1 MTSWNEVRSQARQW
15 HEELAGETRELVP
28 AKVLISRA
36 REKSSVT
43 IKMLSPDS
51 ILLDGARATY
61 VSAEDPEPAKILC
74 ANNLEIEDE
83 NFCLAHEFGHHRLH
97 DVAGH
102 CTHGDINEWTPA
114 EPEGSAVGESDAYS
128 PKQRR
133 EAQANLFGRE
143 FLLPRDKLRTRF
155 LAGGTTAA
163 QIAHE
168 LKVPEH
174 LVLQQLAD
182 ALLLPDDPPVRP
194 HRKEPDPDAS
204 QLKAI
209 TAPAG
214 PYQVRAGPGTGK
226 TRTLVSRVAHLIDR
240 GEVPSSILALTYSND
255 SAFDLASRIRATV
268 GDKSAGVWT
277 GTFHA
282 FGLEILRLY
291 WSDIGPN
298 DAPKLATRT
307 DQLFLLEELMPSLDL
322 DLYFDLHEPL
332 RGLKSIVAA
341 ISRAKDEICSPSRY
355 AELASA
361 MMESDPDASLKASE
375 VARVYAI
382 YDDTLRKRGM
392 VDFGDLIIR
401 PIELFKARPDIAQQV
416 RTAYRN
422 VLVDE
427 YQDMNRASGEF
438 LRLLA
443 DPEYGPWVVGD
454 VKQSIYRFRGA
465 SPINMSKF
473 RDRFEAP
480 EPTDLEVNYR
490 SGGRIVSIF
499 EAFGRT
505 LNLAEASG
513 SKPLHP
519 DRGSDTGVVEFNVA
533 ASREAEQQGIA
544 ARIQQE
550 VSNGGAYRDH
560 AVLARSHGT
569 LVKVAAHLERSGIP
583 SLYFGDFFERPE
595 IRDFLSLLS
604 VTADHDG
611 LGLMRVGQWPKYAMS
626 ATDIIEVLHRAAGNE
641 KSLLAMLQAGIET
654 SGLSNESVEGLKR
667 LAADVADVEFK
678 TSPHFLLAD
687 YLFNKGGALAQGLV
701 GDTVIAQQRRLA
713 IYQLLQI
720 AFEHHSAK
728 GDPKR
733 AFLDYVRRLE
743 ILDEEKEFR
752 RLPAAAAGIDA
763 VRLMT
768 VHASKGLEFPVVHIP
783 SLSPSHFPP
792 NNRYDP
798 CPPPP
803 GMIESDPLLTT
814 DVEEKSLFFV
824 ALSRAKDVLSLSRSN
839 RYGGQPRPNPSPL
852 LDPIK
857 NMIPRPSAPTW
868 VSEGK
873 QASPYPGLQSDMTGL
888 EEITVEAL
896 ERYGECPRKFY
907 YQDILKLRSR
917 TERGPYLRFISV
929 VRSTV
934 KWLQATPSSEWGGM
948 GQQFS
953 ENWQEHGPADHPHG
967 VLYER
972 TAMQMLAL
980 AQKELGAPGLPT
992 SLGLV
997 VAGKKVVASADNIQ
1011 AGGSGIIIQ
1020 RLKAGRLAKKEKMRV
1035 RDALIY
1041 SIVARENPGS
1051 RVGFEHV
1058 SLWTGE
1064 RSSGGAVNHDITG
1077 DIEDSFEGIAQGR
1090 FDPVTSDRS
1099 CPTCPYYFIC
1109 AADGVRLSA
1118 PAK

>member
-15 HEELAGETRELVP
+15 HDELAGETGGLVS
-28 AKVLISRA
+28 ADVLISRA
-36 REKSSVT
+36 KERSGVS
-43 IKMLSPDS
+43 IKMLAPDS

-97 DVAGH
+97 DVGGH
-102 CTHGDINEWTPA
+102 CGHGEIDEWTPA

-143 FLLPRDKLRTRF
+143 FLLPRDKLKTRF
-155 LAGGTTAA
+155 LAGDTTAA
-163 QIAHE
+163 EIARE

-182 ALLLPDDPPVRP
+182 ALLLPNDPPARP

-204 QLKAI
+204 QIKAI
-209 TAPAG
+209 AAPAG
-214 PYQVRAGPGTGK
+214 PHQVRAGPGTGK
-226 TRTLVSRVAHLIDR
+226 TRTLVSRVAHLIAK

-255 SAFDLASRIRATV
+255 SAFDLASRIRASI
-268 GDKSAGVWT
+268 GEKSAGVWT

-291 WSDIGPN
+291 WSEIGPN
-298 DAPKLATRT
+298 DAPKLVTRT
-307 DQLFLLEELMPSLDL
+307 DQLFLLEELMPDLDL

-341 ISRAKDEICSPSRY
+341 ISRAKDEICSPSKY
-355 AELASA
+355 ADLARA
-361 MMESDPDASLKASE
+361 MKDSDPEASLKASE
-375 VARVYAI
+375 VARVYGI
-382 YDDTLRKRGM
+382 YDDALRKRGM

-401 PIELFKARPDIAQQV
+401 PIELFNVRPDIAQQV
-416 RTAYRN
+416 RAAYRN

-443 DPEYGPWVVGD
+443 DPEHGPWVVGD

-465 SPINMSKF
+465 SPVNMSKF
-473 RDRFEAP
+473 RDRFKAP

-490 SGGRIVSIF
+490 SGGRIVSVF
-499 EAFGRT
+499 DAFGQT
-505 LNLAEASG
+505 LNLGEGAG

-519 DRGSDTGVVEFNVA
+519 HRGSDTGVVEFNVA

-544 ARIQQE
+544 ARIQLD

-569 LVKVAAHLERSGIP
+569 LVKMAAHLERSGIP

-595 IRDFLSLLS
+595 TRDFLSLLS

-611 LGLMRVGQWPKYAMS
+611 LGLMRVGQWPKYAIPV
-626 ATDIIEVLHRAAGNE
+626 TDIVEVLHRAGGGD
-641 KSLLAMLQAGIET
+641 KSLLSMLQTGIDP
-654 SGLSNESVEGLKR
+654 SGLSGEGIQGLNL
-667 LAADVADVEFK
+667 LARDLSHVDFK
-678 TSPHFLLAD
+678 TSPHFLLSD

-701 GDTVIAQQRRLA
+701 GDTVTAQQRRLA

-792 NNRYDP
+792 NKRYDP
-798 CPPPP
+798 CPSPA
-803 GMIESDPLLTT
+803 GMIETDPLLTS
-814 DVEEKSLFFV
+814 DMEEKSLFFV

-839 RYGGQPRPNPSPL
+839 RYGGQSRPNPSAL

-857 NMIPRPSAPTW
+857 DMIPKPIAPSW

-873 QASPYPGLQSDMTGL
+873 QAPPYPHLECDTTGL
-888 EEITVEAL
+888 EEITVEAV
-896 ERYGECPRKFY
+896 ERYEDCPRKFY

-929 VRSTV
+929 VRATV
-934 KWLQATPSSEWGGM
+934 KWLQATPPSEWGGM
-948 GQQFS
+948 HQQFS
-953 ENWQEHGPADHPHG
+953 ASWQEHGPVHHPQG
-967 VLYER
+967 GLYEK
-972 TAMQMLAL
+972 TAMQMLAR
-980 AQKELGAPGLPT
+980 AQKELGATSLPT

-997 VAGKKVVASADNIQ
+997 IAGKRVTASADNIQ
-1011 AGGSGIIIQ
+1011 ADGSRIVVQ

-1041 SIVARENPGS
+1041 SIVARENRGLS
-1051 RVGFEHV
+1051 VDFEHV

-1064 RSSGGAVNHDITG
+1064 RSDGGTVNHAIAG
-1077 DIEDSFEGIAQGR
+1077 DIENCFDGIAKGR
-1090 FDPVTSDRS
+1090 FDPITSDRN

-1109 AADGVRLSA
+1109 AADGVRL
-1118 PAK
+1118 PA

>member
-15 HEELAGETRELVP
+15 HEELAGHTGGLVP
-28 AKVLISRA
+28 ANVLISRA
-36 REKSSVT
+36 KETSGVS
-43 IKMLSPDS
+43 IKMLPPDS

-74 ANNLEIEDE
+74 ANDLKIEDE
-83 NFCLAHEFGHHRLH
+83 NFCLAHELGHHRLH
-97 DVAGH
+97 DVGGH
-102 CTHGDINEWTPA
+102 CSHGDIDEWTPA

-143 FLLPRDKLRTRF
+143 FLLPRDKLKTRF

-163 QIAHE
+163 EIARE
-168 LKVPEH
+168 LKVPGH

-182 ALLLPDDPPVRP
+182 ALLLPDDPSGRP
-194 HRKEPDPDAS
+194 PRKEPDPDTS
-204 QLKAI
+204 QIKAI
-209 TAPAG
+209 AAPAG
-214 PYQVRAGPGTGK
+214 PHQVRAGPGTGK
-226 TRTLVSRVAHLIDR
+226 TRTLVSRVAHLIDK

-255 SAFDLASRIRATV
+255 SAFDLASRIRASI
-268 GDKSAGVWT
+268 GEKSAGVWT

-291 WSDIGPN
+291 WSEIGPN
-298 DAPKLATRT
+298 AAPKLVTRT
-307 DQLFLLEELMPSLDL
+307 DQLFLLEELMPDLDL

-341 ISRAKDEICSPSRY
+341 ISRAKDEICSPSKY
-355 AELASA
+355 ADLARA
-361 MMESDPDASLKASE
+361 MKDSDPEASLKASE
-375 VARVYAI
+375 VARVYGI
-382 YDDTLRKRGM
+382 YDDALRKRGM

-416 RTAYRN
+416 RVAYRN

-443 DPEYGPWVVGD
+443 DPEHGPWVVGD

-465 SPINMSKF
+465 SPVNMSKF
-473 RDRFEAP
+473 RDRFKAP

-490 SGGRIVSIF
+490 SGGRIVSVF
-499 EAFGRT
+499 DAFGRT
-505 LNLAEASG
+505 LNLGEGAG

-519 DRGSDTGVVEFNVA
+519 HRGSDTGVVEFNVA
-533 ASREAEQQGIA
+533 ASREAEQQGIS
-544 ARIQQE
+544 ARIQLD

-611 LGLMRVGQWPKYAMS
+611 LGLMRVGQWPKYAIPV
-626 ATDIIEVLHRAAGNE
+626 TDIVEVLHRAGGGD
-641 KSLLAMLQAGIET
+641 KSLLSMLQTGIDP
-654 SGLSNESVEGLKR
+654 SGLSGEGIQGLNL
-667 LAADVADVEFK
+667 LARDLRHVDFK
-678 TSPHFLLAD
+678 TSPHVLLSD
-687 YLFNKGGALAQGLV
+687 YLFNKGGALAQSLV
-701 GDTVIAQQRRLA
+701 GDTVTAQQRRLA

-720 AFEHHSAK
+720 AFEHNSAK

-792 NNRYDP
+792 NKRHDP
-798 CPPPP
+798 CPPPA
-803 GMIESDPLLTT
+803 GMIETDPLLTS
-814 DVEEKSLFFV
+814 DMEEKSLFFV
-824 ALSRAKDVLSLSRSN
+824 ALSRAKDILSLSRSN
-839 RYGGQPRPNPSPL
+839 RYGGQSRPNPSAL

-857 NMIPRPSAPTW
+857 NMIPKPIAPTW

-873 QASPYPGLQSDMTGL
+873 QAPPYPLLECDATGF
-888 EEITVEAL
+888 EEITVEAV
-896 ERYGECPRKFY
+896 ERYEDCPRKFY

-929 VRSTV
+929 VRSTL
-934 KWLQATPSSEWGGM
+934 KWLQATPQSEWGGM
-948 GQQFS
+948 DQQFS
-953 ENWQEHGPADHPHG
+953 ASWQEHGPVNHPQG
-967 VLYER
+967 GLYEK
-972 TAMQMLAL
+972 TAMQMLTL
-980 AQKELGAPGLPT
+980 AQRELGAPSLLT

-997 VAGKKVVASADNIQ
+997 IAGKKVTASADNIQ
-1011 AGGSGIIIQ
+1011 AGGSRIVVQ

-1041 SIVARENPGS
+1041 SIVARENPGLS
-1051 RVGFEHV
+1051 VGFEHV

-1064 RSSGGAVNHDITG
+1064 RSGGGAVDHGIAR
-1077 DIEDSFEGIAQGR
+1077 DIENCFEGIAKGR
-1090 FDPVTSDRS
+1090 FDPITSDRN

-1109 AADGVRLSA
+1109 AADGVRL
-1118 PAK
+1118 PA

>member
-15 HEELAGETRELVP
+15 HDELARETGGLVP
-28 AKVLISRA
+28 ADVLISRA
-36 REKSSVT
+36 KEKSGVL
-43 IKMLSPDS
+43 IKMLAPDS

-61 VSAEDPEPAKILC
+61 ISAEDPEPAKILC

-102 CTHGDINEWTPA
+102 CSHGDIDEWTPA
-114 EPEGSAVGESDAYS
+114 EPQGSAVGESDAYS

-143 FLLPRDKLRTRF
+143 FLLPRDKLKARF
-155 LAGGTTAA
+155 VAGGTTAVE
-163 QIAHE
+163 IARE
-168 LKVPEH
+168 MKVPEQ

-182 ALLLPDDPPVRP
+182 AVLLPADPPVQP
-194 HRKEPDPDAS
+194 PRKEPDPDPS

-209 TAPAG
+209 NAKPG
-214 PYQVRAGPGTGK
+214 PHQVRAGPGTGK
-226 TRTLVSRVAHLIDR
+226 TRTLVSRVAHLIEN
-240 GEVPSSILALTYSND
+240 EVAPSSILALTYSND
-255 SAFDLASRIRATV
+255 SAFDLASRIQA
-268 GDKSAGVWT
+268 GIGEKSAGVWT

-282 FGLEILRLY
+282 FGLEVLRLY
-291 WSDIGPN
+291 WSEIGPN

-307 DQLFLLEELMPSLDL
+307 DQLFLLEELMPELEL

-332 RGLKSIVAA
+332 RGLKSIVSA
-341 ISRAKDEICSPSRY
+341 ISRAKDEICSPAQY
-355 AELASA
+355 ANLAEAMEVSDPNASA
-361 MMESDPDASLKASE
+361 KAKE
-375 VARVYAI
+375 VARVYKT
-382 YDDTLRKRGM
+382 YDDALRQRGM

-401 PIELFKARPDIAQQV
+401 PIELFKARPEIAEAV
-416 RTAYRN
+416 RATYPN

-438 LRLLA
+438 LKLLA
-443 DPEYGPWVVGD
+443 DPGRGPWVVGD

-465 SPINMSKF
+465 SPINMSRF
-473 RDRFEAP
+473 RERFNAP
-480 EPTDLEVNYR
+480 DPTDLEVNYR
-490 SGGRIVSIF
+490 SGGRIVSVF
-499 EAFGRT
+499 DAFGRT
-505 LNLAEASG
+505 LNLGEGTGAKA
-513 SKPLHP
+513 LHP
-519 DRGSDTGVVEFNVA
+519 YRGTETGVVEFNVA
-533 ASREAEQQGIA
+533 ATREAEQQGIA
-544 ARIQQE
+544 ARIQLE
-550 VSNGGAYRDH
+550 VSKGGTYRDH

-569 LVKVAAHLERSGIP
+569 LVKVTAHLERSGIP

-604 VTADHDG
+604 VAADHDG
-611 LGLMRVGQWPKYAMS
+611 LGLMRVGQWPKYAIPV
-626 ATDIIEVLHRAAGNE
+626 TDIIEVLHRAGSGE
-641 KSLLAMLQAGIET
+641 KSLLTMLQTEIDPI
-654 SGLSNESVEGLKR
+654 GLSDEGMEGLRR
-667 LAADVADVEFK
+667 LSADLRHVQFK
-678 TSPHFLLAD
+678 TTPHHLWSA

-701 GDTVIAQQRRLA
+701 EDTVIAQQRRLA

-720 AFEHHSAK
+720 AFEHRSAK

-798 CPPPP
+798 CPPPH
-803 GMIESDPLLTT
+803 GMIESNPLLTT
-814 DVEEKSLFFV
+814 DMEEKSLFFV

-839 RYGGQPRPNPSPL
+839 KYGGQSRPNPSAL

-857 NMIPRPSAPTW
+857 NMIPKPAAPTW

-873 QASPYPGLQSDMTGL
+873 ETSPYPGLQCDMDGL
-888 EEITVEAL
+888 EEITVEAV
-896 ERYGECPRKFY
+896 ERYNDCPRKFY
-907 YQDILKLRSR
+907 YQDFLKLRSR

-934 KWLQATPSSEWGGM
+934 KWLQATPPSEWGGM

-953 ENWQEHGPADHPHG
+953 ASWQEHGPVNHPHG
-967 VLYER
+967 GLYER

-980 AQKELGAPGLPT
+980 AQKELGAPSLPT

-997 VAGKKVVASADNIQ
+997 IAGKKVKVSADNIQ
-1011 AGGSGIIIQ
+1011 ARGSKIVVQ
-1020 RLKAGRLAKKEKMRV
+1020 RLKAGRLAKKEKLRI

-1041 SIVARENPGS
+1041 SIVARENPGLS
-1051 RVGFEHV
+1051 VGFEHV

-1064 RSSGGAVNHDITG
+1064 RSGGGVVNHGIVG
-1077 DIEDSFEGIAQGR
+1077 DIESCFEGIAKGR
-1090 FDPVTSDRS
+1090 FDPVTSDRN

-1109 AADGVRLSA
+1109 AADGIRL
-1118 PAK
+1118 PA